1 MEGYSGAERKV
12 DVVPSLLELQLS
24 FQNSPSR
31 LAALDGIRSRIR
43 PARNDGL
50 DPEIVVPH
58 IGCVVDVESAILRNV
73 ADSEISVRGSWHAGE
88 PAVITVNVTTEK
100 STTDLVHVAP
110 LSETVQD
117 ILVP

>member
-1 MEGYSGAERKV
+1 MLRQTMEGYSGAERKV

-50 DPEIVVPH
+50 DPESVVPH
-58 IGCVVDVESAILRNV
+58 VGCVVDVESAILRNV
-73 ADSEISVRGSWHAGE
+73 ADSEISVRGS
-88 PAVITVNVTTEK
+88 
-100 STTDLVHVAP
+100 
-110 LSETVQD
+110 
-117 ILVP
+117 